1 MSNTKEILAS
11 QVAGGIVDEVN
22 VHRIDV
28 LDQVLASINA
38 DKISGLARQDA
49 NFINAMNEVKKVEN
63 FLGDPSHILGSEV
76 TKHGEIAESIEV
88 NIGNAKQVIKGLDK
102 RFSFEGVGRTAPE
115 DYIMDGVKAQSK
127 FINGPKGSL
136 NAVLEHLDKYKDINF
151 GRDGS
156 IYVIPHDQYE
166 TIIAIKS
173 DQVITGL
180 KLSTQESIMK
190 LVDNIEKE
198 TGRKFEDVV
207 KSSISDYEDVQQ
219 GKIFEVLD
227 NHKSELGKEN
237 QKIKATIKER
247 AENKKNEAISA
258 SGPSMS
264 EALKTSAI
272 SALLEGSTQSLLM
285 IYKKKKK
292 LSEYSADDW
301 KDVGLEFGKGFAKGG
316 VRAFT
321 IYGLT
326 NYAKMPAPLAS
337 SYVAAT
343 CGILNLYK
351 QHKNGVLTSEEF
363 LEQGEILALDT
374 SINIVASSMGQLL
387 IPIPVLGAVIG
398 SIAGNVLSQIM
409 KKVADKHEKELMRQ
423 AEARYKNH
431 MATLDADL
439 YAKIEKLMRQLMFLH
454 GLSRMAFDFKVNA
467 NLRFEASKKLAFAY
481 GVNNNRILKSEDEI
495 DNYFIN

>member
-1 MSNTKEILAS
+1 MSNTKEIIAS
-11 QVAGGIVDEVN
+11 QVVGGIVNEVN

-28 LDQVLASINA
+28 LNQALASINVE
-38 DKISGLARQDA
+38 KISGLAQQDA
-49 NFINAMNEVKKVEN
+49 NFINALNEVKKVEE
-63 FLGDPSHILGSEV
+63 FLADPSHILGSEA

-102 RFSFEGVGRTAPE
+102 RFSSEGVGRTAPE
-115 DYIMDGVKAQSK
+115 DYIMDGVKTQSK

-136 NAVLEHLDKYKDINF
+136 KAVLEHLDKYKDINF

-156 IYVIPHDQYE
+156 VYVIPHDQYE
-166 TIIAIKS
+166 TIMAIKGGQGIPS
-173 DQVITGL
+173 L
-180 KLSTQESIMK
+180 KLSTQESLMK

-207 KSSISDYEDVQQ
+207 KSSISDYKDVQQ
-219 GKIFEVLD
+219 GKVEVLD
-227 NHKSELGKEN
+227 NHKAELDKEN
-237 QKIKATIKER
+237 QEIKMTIKER

-301 KDVGLEFGKGFAKGG
+301 KDVGLEFGKGSTKGG

-321 IYGLT
+321 IYSLT

-343 CGILNLYK
+343 FGVLDLYK
-351 QHKNGVLTSEEF
+351 QYKNGALTNEEF
-363 LEQGEILALDT
+363 LEQSEILALDT
-374 SINIVASSMGQLL
+374 SINILASSMGQLL

-398 SIAGNVLSQIM
+398 SIAGNVLSQII
-409 KKVADKHEKELMRQ
+409 KKVADKHEKELMKQ
-423 AEARYKNH
+423 AEIRYKNY
-431 MATLDADL
+431 MASLNAEL
-439 YAKIEKLMRQLMFLH
+439 YDRIEKIMRQLMFLH
-454 GLSRMAFDFKVNA
+454 GLSRMAFDFKANA
-467 NLRFEASKKLAFAY
+467 NLRFEASKKLAYAY
-481 GVNNNRILKSEDEI
+481 GVNNNKILKSKGEI
-495 DNYFIN
+495 DDYFKK